1 MASNNRLITPP
12 DFNYQVKPRYP
23 KQPPYNENCQVNQ
36 RYKTV
41 PQYPFQNPPWI
52 TSLAQEYV
60 EDRGLPTVEYGF
72 QTNGPASLKH
82 LYNGPHDYQ
91 VQARAVPKGTMYEMD
106 YSEFGYGGKREVYH
120 YKVYPFTHRHAREL
134 NYYNGYTLPYPN
146 ITGWTQYKAAT
157 P

>member
-106 YSEFGYGGKREVYH
+106 YSEFGYGGKREVTDT
-120 YKVYPFTHRHAREL
+120 PFHIQTSQDGRNIKQLHLE
-134 NYYNGYTLPYPN
+134 GTTSDSLPP
-146 ITGWTQYKAAT
+146 
-157 P
+157 